1 MDEELFNISIRKFL
15 KHFGVTAQRE
25 IERAVR
31 EGIEDGTLR
40 GSETIPVH
48 ATLTIDGLL
57 VDFRVHCTLFRKRR
71 VNDVTR
77 SLVELE
83 AIVRNRICKLCS
95 DRTVEGEC
103 GLE

>member
-31 EGIEDGTLR
+31 AGIEDGTLR

-57 VDFRVHCTLFRKRR
+57 VDFRV
-71 VNDVTR
+71 DG
-77 SLVELE
+77 EL
-83 AIVRNRICKLCS
+83 KLS
-95 DRTVEGEC
+95 
-103 GLE
+103 